1 MSRIFAYLRVS
12 TTDQTTDNQLL
23 AIKQAGY
30 DIPASRVVSETIS
43 GSVQASKR
51 QQFQQ
56 LLNKLESG
64 DTLVVLKLDRLGRD
78 NIDLQQTIN
87 LLLERGIKPI
97 CLDLP
102 VKDLSTPEGKL
113 MLQLFSTFA
122 EFERNRIIERTQEGL
137 ARAKAKGAKL
147 GRPEATDTTDKVQKV
162 KAAGLTQ
169 SQASE
174 TLKLSLPTIKRHWN
188 KQV

>member
-1 MSRIFAYLRVS
+1 MSRTFAYLRVS
-12 TTDQTTDNQLL
+12 TLDQENDNQLL
-23 AIKQAGY
+23 EIRNKGY
-30 DIPASRVVSETIS
+30 DIPDHRVVSDIVS

-51 QQFQQ
+51 QQFQH

-78 NIDLQQTIN
+78 NIDVQQTIS
-87 LLLERGIKPI
+87 LLIERGIKPI

-102 VKDLSTPEGKL
+102 VRDLSTPEGKL

-137 ARAKAKGAKL
+137 KRAKAQGKQL

-169 SQASE
+169 SQAAS